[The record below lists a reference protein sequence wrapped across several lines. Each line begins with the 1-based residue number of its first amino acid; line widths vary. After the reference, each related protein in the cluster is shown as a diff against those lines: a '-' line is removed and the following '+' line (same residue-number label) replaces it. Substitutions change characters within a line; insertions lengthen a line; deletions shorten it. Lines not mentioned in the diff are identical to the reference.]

1 MAMDFLE
8 FLNAF
13 EALNTPP
20 NSSSNWIESSMVQ
33 FYHEVGDEE
42 VWKEVFSG
50 VGDRFIFVTSSGDW
64 VEYFISA
71 EV

>member
-8 FLNAF
+8 FLNWL

-33 FYHEVGDEE
+33 FYHEVDDEA
-42 VWKEVFSG
+42 VWKEVFDGTGNRFAFATASG
-50 VGDRFIFVTSSGDW
+50 RW
-64 VEYFISA
+64 LEYFISEA
-71 EV
+71 V